1 VSLLKKSLCFQLS
14 TNAIYHCVETVT
26 RKPYGTLLCAFP
38 TCYTSIIACLPV
50 WLRWLQVWSPV
61 DTLPPRPLH
70 WSLPWTLLTGPG
82 QHPVIHIYTGTYCCP
97 SRNVRPTCVGS
108 LADFGERGGEQA
120 ELKIVAHQAS
130 HKKFK
135 KKLSC
140 WWDISRY
147 DKISDNNHNNHNN
160 HKFNQLTQRVTSG
173 LQ

>member
-1 VSLLKKSLCFQLS
+1 MPY
-14 TNAIYHCVETVT
+14 TTVLRPLHANRT
-26 RKPYGTLLCAFP
+26 VRCYVHIP

-130 HKKFK
+130 HKNFK

-140 WWDISRY
+140 RWDISRY